1 MIFNELS
8 YVFFIIPAVVVFHLI
23 PIRWRPYW
31 LATIG
36 LAFYSY
42 YSIVQSGSAGYL
54 ALIVVLTVLVWLLSR
69 EVARHR
75 WMFALALV
83 ATLGALAY
91 FKYSNM
97 ALLTWAGLGKL
108 VGVGF
113 EPTLGTLVLPLAIS
127 FFTFEFV
134 HYVVD
139 CRKGLIGPHSVAD
152 FLAFAL
158 FFPTMVAGP
167 IKRFQDFQPRV
178 AEARLTADNVNA
190 GVTRILVGLFRK
202 MVIADSLTYFSDH
215 LNTTSEV
222 QLMSPLGI
230 WLAVFA
236 YSFKIYMDF
245 AGYSDIAIGSA
256 RLFGIKVPENFLQPY
271 FKPNIAQ
278 FWKSW
283 HVSLYKWIVDYIFI
297 PLGGSRCS
305 NRRAIFNTLVAMS
318 ASGLWHGAA
327 WNFVLWGFYHGVL
340 LSIYRVFRGSKLA
353 LQPRSRPGQ
362 WAVVALSTALTFFLV
377 SLGWLAFIMP
387 VDRLAIAIP
396 KMVGWG

>member
-8 YVFFIIPAVVVFHLI
+8 YVFFIIPAVVIFHLV
-23 PIRWRPYW
+23 PIGWRPYW

-36 LAFYSY
+36 LTFYGY
-42 YSIVQSGSAGYL
+42 YSVAQSGGPGYL
-54 ALIVVLTVLVWLLSR
+54 ALIVVLTVLVWLLTR
-69 EVARHR
+69 EIRQQR

-83 ATLGALAY
+83 VTLGALGY

-97 ALLTWAGLGKL
+97 ALLTAMGLGKL
-108 VGVGF
+108 VGVRF

-139 CRKGLIGPHSVAD
+139 CRKGLIGPHRPVD

-178 AEARLTADNVNA
+178 AEARLTADNVSV
-190 GVTRILVGLFRK
+190 GLTRILVGLFRK

-222 QLMSPLGI
+222 HLMSSLGI
-230 WLAVFA
+230 WIGVFA

-271 FKPNIAQ
+271 LKPNIAQ

-340 LSIYRVFRGSKLA
+340 LSGYRLFRQSKLA
-353 LQPRSRPGQ
+353 LQPKGRFGQ
-362 WAVVALSTALTFFLV
+362 AAVVAVSTAVTFFLV
-377 SLGWLAFIMP
+377 SIGWLAFIMP
-387 VDRLAIAIP
+387 VSRLAVAVP
-396 KMVGWG
+396 RMLGLG